1 MSRNDVILLLGG
13 SVQSQ
18 CEIHHAA
25 LQDTVTIKKK
35 RKEKEING
43 GSEWNLPSPL
53 LLLIIRSPKYE

>member
-1 MSRNDVILLLGG
+1 MMLFYFWMEVFRANVRFTI
-13 SVQSQ
+13 
-18 CEIHHAA
+18 
-25 LQDTVTIKKK
+25 QDTVTIKKK